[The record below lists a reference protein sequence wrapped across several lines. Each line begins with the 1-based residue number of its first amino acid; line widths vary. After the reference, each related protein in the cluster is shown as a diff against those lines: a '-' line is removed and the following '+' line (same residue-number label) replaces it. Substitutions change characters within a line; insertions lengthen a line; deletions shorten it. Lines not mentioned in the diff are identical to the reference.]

1 MAEFEKGHKKV
12 GGRKAGTPNKST
24 LQKLELAKIADAR
37 GLTPMDIFRA
47 NYERFYGLA
56 EAAQADNDLPNEVTF
71 RELAAENAARGAP
84 YCHQRLSVH
93 QVEGNQDRPV
103 ISQIRITIVDPNHK
117 NA

>member
-12 GGRKAGTPNKST
+12 GGRKAGTPNKNT
-24 LQKLELAKIADAR
+24 LQKLELEKIADAG

-56 EAAQADNDLPNEVTF
+56 EQAMETGNMENEVAF
-71 RELAAENAARGAP
+71 RGLAEHNAANAAP
-84 YCHQRLSVH
+84 YCHQRLSIMK
-93 QVEGNQDRPV
+93 VEDNSKPIV
-103 ISQIRITIVDPNHK
+103 TEIRNIIVDPNHK